1 MSSEEGGLRVY
12 RDAWAHEHLALLCG
26 IANAGGG
33 ALLIASGSSSRARD
47 MKRLRKPFE
56 QIPQIAQH
64 ELGITC
70 TTHPLLDGAFLRLEI
85 TVPSV
90 PADNPLRYNGA
101 FRFYDEKSERNLTL
115 SLSEIKERR
124 GVPEGTTSPERPQD
138 QVPVPHEGAESA
150 QDLIEA
156 FSEIVGKLAGS
167 VEGAV
172 VHQEGNSFTISFPDE
187 RGGDASMPQTAG
199 GESTEEGTRVSIKDV
214 DPGAKEFSS
223 RSVAAANKIDLT
235 STDEYVLSVL
245 HANGRATAANIA
257 MLLGVSESTVRR
269 SLRQLKNHHLIERVG
284 SNKAGYWRTLV

>member
-56 QIPQIAQH
+56 QIPQIAQG

-124 GVPEGTTSPERPQD
+124 GILEETTSPEVPQSQEVVLRED
-138 QVPVPHEGAESA
+138 AESN
-150 QDLIEA
+150 QNLIDA
-156 FSEIVGKLAGS
+156 FSEIVSKLAGS
-167 VEGAV
+167 MGEAI

-187 RGGDASMPQTAG
+187 KGGKSSMPPATRND
-199 GESTEEGTRVSIKDV
+199 SSEGNNRIGIRDV

-223 RSVAAANKIDLT
+223 RSVAAANKINLT

-257 MLLGVSESTVRR
+257 VLLGVSESTVRR
-269 SLRQLKNHHLIERVG
+269 SFRQLKDHHLIERVG
-284 SNKAGYWRTLV
+284 SNKAGYWRTLG